1 MTMPSRDQIQEVV
14 ELALARLEIPTDPS
28 KANLGHAVQVIYIME
43 TLKIIGEASGIL
55 GDVKAL
61 ELVRATCDCMQ
72 LLQDKRK

>member
-1 MTMPSRDQIQEVV
+1 MTIPNRDEIQEIV
-14 ELALARLEIPTDPS
+14 ELALTRLEIPTDPT
-28 KANLGHAVQVIYIME
+28 KANLSHAVQVIYIME